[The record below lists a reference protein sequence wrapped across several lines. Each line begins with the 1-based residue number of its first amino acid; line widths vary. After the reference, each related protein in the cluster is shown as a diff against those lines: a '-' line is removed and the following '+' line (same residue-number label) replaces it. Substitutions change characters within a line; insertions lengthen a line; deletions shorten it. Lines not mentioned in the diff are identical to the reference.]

1 MRLCVCE
8 PLVVFNRPSRELFF
22 LWAFGGMDMA
32 DFFSFEREAPKLFF
46 RRVVFRHKLHHFT
59 QTKRKGGSLSHKTH
73 KTYKT

>member
-1 MRLCVCE
+1 MCVCVCE
-8 PLVVFNRPSRELFF
+8 PLVFDRPVGLLAGCE
-22 LWAFGGMDMA
+22 

-73 KTYKT
+73 KTYKTHKT